1 MQLNIIKRNG
11 STLPF
16 NIDKI
21 KQVIAWACN
30 GYNVNPLLLESKV
43 TAIFTEGISTRAI
56 QDNLIQSAV
65 TLTSIDEPHWKDVA
79 GRLMMMNVWKEVKLS
94 RGYRYENS
102 YQAIKSKIEL
112 GVYSSQL
119 KVYSDADIQE
129 AVSWIEPA
137 LDLNYDQAGMSVLAN
152 PNPNKRYL
160 IKDELL
166 QEAYIT
172 QSLMLASIESK
183 EDRLKWAK
191 QFYYWLANKKIS
203 LATPFWTNLR
213 KPEGN
218 ISSCFIISVEDDID
232 SIFRGIHKVANIS
245 KSGGGVGINLSK
257 VRSNTSWVRG
267 KAKASNGVVPFIK
280 VINDTAVAVD
290 QGGSRAGAV
299 TPSIDSWGLDILE
312 FLEMQTEQGDNRR
325 KCFDIFPQVVSSDEF
340 IRRVKANQEWTLVD
354 PYEVRVKYNVE
365 LAETWG
371 TTFEKVYAQLEAELE
386 GNGSAP
392 SIESKGLTLWK
403 KVNARDLYKQLM
415 KSTIETGL
423 PNESFKDTINRYN
436 PNKHDGYIPAANL
449 CMESYSNVKAD
460 NYDHVC
466 NLLSFNLANLTLE
479 ELPTAC
485 EVAVRMLDN
494 GIELTVPPTQHS
506 SLHNKRYRT
515 IGIGY
520 MGLHDHLVLN
530 NLNYSTGKEYCSKLA
545 ENIAY
550 YSFKTSIKLG
560 KERGSFN
567 AFEGSE
573 LSKGIILGKVFYKE
587 NYILVD
593 QVRKYYTES
602 ELQEA
607 TKYLDSLEV
616 LFNDERLTKYKADKD
631 WTKLTLDI
639 QKGIRNSQLT
649 AVAPNTTTSLI
660 QGCTSSILPV
670 FSKFFMDK
678 SSKGTTVSC
687 PPYLTEK
694 FWHYIENKNT
704 DQSLVIT
711 IAAELQKWICSGIS
725 LELVLDLNKEEVNA
739 KYYFDKRMEA
749 WEKGIKTLYYVRSI
763 DKQKNPDK
771 ECSSCAG

>member
-1 MQLNIIKRNG
+1 MQLNIIKRDGN
-11 STLPF
+11 TVPF
-16 NIDKI
+16 NLDKI
-21 KQVIAWACN
+21 KKVIAWACN

-43 TAIFTEGISTRAI
+43 TAIFKEGISTRAI

-65 TLTSIDEPHWKDVA
+65 TLTSIEEPHWKDVA
-79 GRLMMMNVWKEVKLS
+79 GRLMMMNLWKETKLS

-102 YQAIKSKIEL
+102 YEAILSKIES
-112 GVYSSQL
+112 GVYSFQL
-119 KVYSDADIQE
+119 KVYSNEDIKE
-129 AVSWIEPA
+129 AVSWIDA
-137 LDLNYDQAGMSVLAN
+137 NLDLNYDQAGMSVLAN

-166 QEAYIT
+166 QEAYLT
-172 QSLMLASIESK
+172 QSLMLASIENK
-183 EDRLKWAK
+183 ENRLTWAK
-191 QFYYWLANKKIS
+191 QFYYWLSSKKIS

-218 ISSCFIISVEDDID
+218 ISSCFIISVKDDID

-245 KSGGGVGINLSK
+245 KNGGGVGINLSK
-257 VRSNTSWVRG
+257 IRANSSWVRG

-280 VINDTAVAVD
+280 VINDTAIAVD

-299 TPSIDSWGLDILE
+299 TPSIDSWSLDILE

-340 IRRVKANQEWTLVD
+340 IRRVQANQEWTLVD

-386 GNGSAP
+386 GNGNIP
-392 SIESKGLTLWK
+392 DIKTKGLTLWK
-403 KVNARDLYKQLM
+403 KVNARELYKQLM

-460 NYDHVC
+460 SYDHVC

-479 ELPTAC
+479 EIPKAC
-485 EVAVRMLDN
+485 EVAVRILDN
-494 GIELTVPPTQHS
+494 GIELTAPPTKHS
-506 SLHNKRYRT
+506 SLHNKRYIT
-515 IGIGY
+515 IGIGC

-530 NLNYSTGKEYCSKLA
+530 NLNYSTGKEYCGKLA

-550 YSFKTSIKLG
+550 YSFKTSIELG
-560 KERGSFN
+560 KEKGSFE

-573 LSKGIILGKVFYKE
+573 LSKGIILGKVFYK
-587 NYILVD
+587 NKYILAEEL
-593 QVRKYYTES
+593 RNYYSEES
-602 ELQEA
+602 LLDILNSEDKLNELFKNGEFQ
-607 TKYLDSLEV
+607 TFTSTL
-616 LFNDERLTKYKADKD
+616 D
-631 WTKLTLDI
+631 WTSLTHHI
-639 QKGIRNSQLT
+639 KKGIRNSQLT

-678 SSKGTTVSC
+678 SGKGTTVSC

-749 WEKGIKTLYYVRSI
+749 WEKGIKTLYYIRSI
-763 DKQKNPDK
+763 DKQKDPDK